1 MKLQKVLALAG
12 TATMAMS
19 MVACGNSSSST
30 EAAGKTL
37 TIGISPDYEPYESLD
52 KEGNIVGFDADMV
65 KLFEGYLTES
75 EGEAYT
81 LEFVQMD
88 FDNIITQIQGDQV
101 DLGISGFTYSE
112 DRKVEWSNPYL
123 GTSQVAVV
131 PEGSS
136 IASLDD
142 LKGKKLV
149 AQTGAT
155 GEVAANEVEDAEVVG
170 LKNVQDIMNALA
182 ANQYDAAIID
192 LGVAKNYV
200 ENGKFVMLEGSL
212 MDEQNYIIAK
222 EGNTEVIALMNKCIE
237 KFLASEDYSKMCE
250 EYGLA
255 PLEEK

>member
-1 MKLQKVLALAG
+1 MKGRNLDMKKLLKAAFA
-12 TATMAMS
+12 ATMAFS
-19 MVACGNSSSST
+19 LAACGGSKAPAEET
-30 EAAGKTL
+30 GKTL

-52 KEGNIVGFDADMV
+52 LDGNIVGFDPEMV
-65 KLFEGYLTES
+65 ALFEGYLAES

-101 DLGISGFTYSE
+101 DLGISGFTYDE
-112 DRKVEWSNPYL
+112 EREVEWSDPYL

-131 PEGSS
+131 PAGSS
-136 IASLDD
+136 IKSIDD

-155 GEVAANEVEDAEVVG
+155 GEIAANEVEDAEVVG

-200 ENGKFVMLEGSL
+200 ANGNFEMIEESL
-212 MDEQNYIIAK
+212 LDDQN
-222 EGNTEVIALMNKCIE
+222 
-237 KFLASEDYSKMCE
+237 
-250 EYGLA
+250 
-255 PLEEK
+255 

>member
-1 MKLQKVLALAG
+1 MAL
-12 TATMAMS
+12 T
-19 MVACGNSSSST
+19 MVACGNSSSAPA

-52 KEGNIVGFDADMV
+52 LDGNIVGFDADMV

-81 LEFVQMD
+81 LEFVKMD

-112 DRKVEWSNPYL
+112 DREVEWSNPYL

-136 IASLDD
+136 IKSLDD

-155 GEVAANEVEDAEVVG
+155 GEEAAKSVENAEVVG

-182 ANQYDAAIID
+182 ANQYDAAVID

-200 ENGKFVMLEGSL
+200 ANGKFVMLDGSL

-222 EGNTEVIALMNKCIE
+222 KGNTDAIALMNKCIE
-237 KFLASEDYSKMCE
+237 KFLASEDYAKMCE
-250 EYGLA
+250 QYGLA
-255 PLEEK
+255 PLEI